1 MTEEIRQR
9 LTDLKT
15 RIALEGTILMLYEG
29 WFSIL
34 EHFDGVAYSNED
46 ISLVANI
53 PVGLVRLLKEV
64 RNSVEGDFQE
74 RAMVL
79 YDLIHVEDDQ
89 DNPGRYSHFAQYE
102 KDVIDRWMQRKLREE
117 EWSKQQISKEQA
129 ISDFCH
135 VFYMTFGTDI
145 EVRLVEK
152 PKERETEQEDGADS
166 WGETQKKEYQMELV
180 VKMVEGG
187 AITPEVAF
195 EYMNKDNDFRDF
207 DEFLR
212 IIDIWAEK
220 EGRQHDDSND

>member
-15 RIALEGTILMLYEG
+15 RIAIEGAILMLYES
-29 WFSIL
+29 WFAVL

-46 ISLVANI
+46 VSLIANI

-64 RNSVEGDFQE
+64 RNSVEGDFQD
-74 RAMVL
+74 RAMAL

-102 KDVIDRWMQRKLREE
+102 KDVIDRWMERKMKED

-145 EVRLVEK
+145 EVRLVENPEK
-152 PKERETEQEDGADS
+152 LEKTFTDKEENTERLESQMRFLVRLARAGGVDLRQAYLVMNEEGADFAD
-166 WGETQKKEYQMELV
+166 Y
-180 VKMVEGG
+180 
-187 AITPEVAF
+187 
-195 EYMNKDNDFRDF
+195 DN
-207 DEFLR
+207 FLR
-212 IIDIWAEK
+212 VFDIWAEK
-220 EGRQHDDSND
+220 EKKKNDDSDD